1 MNETIL
7 ETLTVIKNAT
17 VLIFVIEISRI
28 FAPFASWVYDKI
40 AMKLQARKAQ
50 REMIEESEDDE
61 AHED

>member
-17 VLIFVIEISRI
+17 VLIFVIEISRTLSPL
-28 FAPFASWVYDKI
+28 FGWVYDKI
-40 AMKLQARKAQ
+40 AMKVRARKAQ
-50 REMIEESEDDE
+50 REMIEGSEDDE